1 MRHLRSVSNIIL
13 LITLLTLGVVVAFFA
28 PNKNVH
34 ENPTNSAPASNT
46 ITVAPSAP
54 PVLPTL
60 PPTGPSPTPEDPN
73 ARHPEVPI
81 LTPRVIV
88 PVTIPTPVPSDP
100 YEVTVNRERGIFYPK
115 EITKMSEVIV
125 VATVRKVMPARWTSA
140 DGRRPIN
147 PHAPDNAHSIYRPVL
162 IDIELPIKGVL
173 NKQSLILLAWG
184 GVVGN
189 DSAKVAADNLYTFN
203 QGDRVV
209 VFLNKNKQGNN
220 LNNEPLWD
228 VIEHYNIDGQDN
240 ANNEYQNIPLK
251 QLLDDIRSAL

>member
-13 LITLLTLGVVVAFFA
+13 LITLLALGVVVAFFA
-28 PNKNVH
+28 PNKTVH
-34 ENPTNSAPASNT
+34 ENPTNSAPASNP

-100 YEVTVNRERGIFYPK
+100 YEIIVNGDRGIFDPK
-115 EITKMSEVIV
+115 EITRMSEVIV
-125 VATVRKVMPARWTSA
+125 VGTVRKVMPARWTSA
-140 DGRRPIN
+140 DGKRPIT
-147 PHAPDNAHSIYRPVL
+147 
-162 IDIELPIKGVL
+162 

-203 QGDRVV
+203 QGNRVV

-228 VIEHYNIDGQDN
+228 VIEHYNIDDQDN
-240 ANNEYQNIPLK
+240 ANNGYQNIPLR